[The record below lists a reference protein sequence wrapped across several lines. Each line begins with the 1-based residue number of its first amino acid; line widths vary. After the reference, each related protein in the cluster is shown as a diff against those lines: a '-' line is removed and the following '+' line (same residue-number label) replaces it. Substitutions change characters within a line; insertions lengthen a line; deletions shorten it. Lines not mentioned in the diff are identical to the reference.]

1 MIYLRVK
8 KIKLKKIMNY
18 EKGRNDDRKYPI
30 GLLHGVQGGTDG
42 KRCLQEDDK
51 VAWPG
56 TSCFSTSN

>member
-1 MIYLRVK
+1 
-8 KIKLKKIMNY
+8 MNY

-30 GLLHGVQGGTDG
+30 GLLHGGQGGTDG

-51 VAWPG
+51 VARPG

>member
-1 MIYLRVK
+1 
-8 KIKLKKIMNY
+8 MNY

-30 GLLHGVQGGTDG
+30 GLLHGGQGGTDGTDG

-51 VAWPG
+51 VVWPG